1 MFPSH
6 YTSSQIAGRG
16 KSPKQGQGILE
27 ARDLGRVRW
36 REKERAKKKECGLEN
51 RFPVLKSA
59 REKDCY
65 DRAIGS
71 SSIRP
76 VSSFAHPF
84 PLFFLSRRVRKR
96 RETAPIQ
103 APGRC

>member
-6 YTSSQIAGRG
+6 YTSSQIAGKG

-51 RFPVLKSA
+51 RFPVLKSE
-59 REKDCY
+59 REKDCR

-71 SSIRP
+71 SSIHREP
-76 VSSFAHPF
+76 TQCVCVADCYFIVNVLDLPFAS
-84 PLFFLSRRVRKR
+84 LIAIYR
-96 RETAPIQ
+96 
-103 APGRC
+103 